1 MPDSRHCRTVG
12 SGLAGPGLGA
22 ASTVGHMNDRSDA
35 AAAALARVVDAERVA
50 AVQAAM
56 PAAAQVEQVADI
68 FALLGDPNRVRLL
81 VGLLKGGE
89 MCVCDLAAA
98 AGMTESAASHALRW
112 LRAHRIVS
120 APRRQGRLMYYR
132 LDDAHVR
139 VLLDIALTHAEHTQA
154 LHPERSG

>member
-1 MPDSRHCRTVG
+1 MSE
-12 SGLAGPGLGA
+12 
-22 ASTVGHMNDRSDA
+22 RSDIA
-35 AAAALARVVDAERVA
+35 AIDTCLVRVVDQERVA

-56 PAAAQVEQVADI
+56 PGAGQVEQVADV

-81 VGLLKGGE
+81 VALLEGGE

-98 AGMTESAASHALRW
+98 AGMSESAASHAVRW

-120 APRRQGRLMYYR
+120 SPRRQGRMMYYR

-139 VLLDIALTHAEHTQA
+139 MLLDLALTHTQHTQA
-154 LHPERSG
+154 LHLERDGR

>member
-1 MPDSRHCRTVG
+1 
-12 SGLAGPGLGA
+12 
-22 ASTVGHMNDRSDA
+22 MNDRSDVA
-35 AAAALARVVDAERVA
+35 AVATALARVVDRDRVA

-56 PAAAQVEQVADI
+56 PAVDQVEQVADV

-81 VGLLKGGE
+81 VALLEGEE

-120 APRRQGRLMYYR
+120 APRRHGRLMYYR

-139 VLLDIALTHAEHTQA
+139 VLLDIALTHAQHTLA
-154 LHPERSG
+154 LHPERDGQ

>member
-1 MPDSRHCRTVG
+1 
-12 SGLAGPGLGA
+12 
-22 ASTVGHMNDRSDA
+22 MNDRSDIVSLDA
-35 AAAALARVVDAERVA
+35 CQARVVDRDRVA

-56 PAAAQVEQVADI
+56 PAAGQVEQVADV

-81 VGLLKGGE
+81 VALLEGGE

-98 AGMTESAASHALRW
+98 AGMTESAASHAVRW

-120 APRRQGRLMYYR
+120 APRRQGRMMYYR

-139 VLLDIALTHAEHTQA
+139 VLLDIALTHAQHTRA
-154 LHPERSG
+154 LHPERGDQ